1 MRRHDSPIDRGR
13 DDDRDRRTPTRDG
26 DDAVPAHGN
35 ERSRWRLDDDGDDEH
50 RTPMLGYGGIERG
63 YYDEPHRATAT
74 SLRGKGP
81 KNYTRSD
88 ERIRED
94 VCERLADA
102 ALDASDIDVK
112 VTDGE
117 VLLEGTVPDRWTERA
132 AQDVVCRVRGVK
144 SCHNQLR
151 VEGRRS

>member
-1 MRRHDSPIDRGR
+1 MRRDDSPIDHGG
-13 DDDRDRRTPTRDG
+13 DDDRAGRG
-26 DDAVPAHGN
+26 D
-35 ERSRWRLDDDGDDEH
+35 ETRSRWRLDDVEDS
-50 RTPMLGYGGIERG
+50 TTTLGYGGIERG
-63 YYDEPHRATAT
+63 YYDEPHHATST

-132 AQDVVCRVRGVK
+132 AQDVACRVRGVK
-144 SCHNQLR
+144 HCDNQLR

>member
-1 MRRHDSPIDRGR
+1 MRRHDSPSGAGP
-13 DDDRDRRTPTRDG
+13 DDDRDH
-26 DDAVPAHGN
+26 A
-35 ERSRWRLDDDGDDEH
+35 RSRWRLDDDGDADQ
-50 RTPMLGYGGIERG
+50 RTPTLGYGGIERG
-63 YYDEPHRATAT
+63 YFDEPHRATAT

-112 VTDGE
+112 VTDGV

-132 AQDVVCRVRGVK
+132 AHDVACRARGVK
-144 SCHNQLR
+144 RCDNQLR
-151 VEGRRS
+151 VEARTS

>member
-1 MRRHDSPIDRGR
+1 M
-13 DDDRDRRTPTRDG
+13 
-26 DDAVPAHGN
+26 
-35 ERSRWRLDDDGDDEH
+35 
-50 RTPMLGYGGIERG
+50 
-63 YYDEPHRATAT
+63 
-74 SLRGKGP
+74 RGKGP

-94 VCERLADA
+94 VCELLADA

-132 AQDVVCRVRGVK
+132 AQDVACRVRGVK
-144 SCHNQLR
+144 ECHNQLR

>member
-1 MRRHDSPIDRGR
+1 MRRDDSTIGRG
-13 DDDRDRRTPTRDG
+13 
-26 DDAVPAHGN
+26 AVPSHGN
-35 ERSRWRLDDDGDDEH
+35 ERSRWRLDDDGDGEH
-50 RTPMLGYGGIERG
+50 RTPTQGYGGIERG
-63 YYDEPHRATAT
+63 YYDEPQRATQT

-132 AQDVVCRVRGVK
+132 AQDVACRVRGVK
-144 SCHNQLR
+144 SCHNHLR
-151 VEGRRS
+151 VEGRGS